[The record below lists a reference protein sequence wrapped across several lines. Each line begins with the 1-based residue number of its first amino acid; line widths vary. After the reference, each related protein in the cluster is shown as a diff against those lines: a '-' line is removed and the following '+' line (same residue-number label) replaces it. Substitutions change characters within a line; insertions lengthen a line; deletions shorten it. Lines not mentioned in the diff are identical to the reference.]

1 MATTV
6 RQGEGVYQ
14 QRRRGEALDDWL
26 HRRYHAAQADRH
38 RETVAKELA
47 RRAGVATVRCLCGTE
62 FPSKVEG

>member
-1 MATTV
+1 MSATV

-26 HRRYHAAQADRH
+26 HRRYHAAQADPR

-47 RRAGVATVRCLCGTE
+47 RRAGVATVRCPCGTA